1 VGRVVVAVLALV
13 YPFLLYGLLTVVQ
26 PRMLAAL
33 AAALVLSRVSLDWR
47 RYRKADLARLALPA
61 GLVAAVLVLAAT
73 SNDRRVLLFVPAL
86 CNLALLVGFARTLG
100 GGPSMVETLARLRR
114 PHLPQSAL
122 LYCRRVT
129 WIWCVFFTLNIV
141 VSVWLVLFS
150 TLARWT
156 LYNGGIAYGL
166 IGLLY
171 GVERVYRAW
180 RVRAYGDGRLDV
192 AFRKRFPPPVSDGAA

>member
-1 VGRVVVAVLALV
+1 MTRILVALIGLG
-13 YPFLLYGLLTVVQ
+13 YPLLLYGLLTVLDA
-26 PRMLAAL
+26 RTLAIL
-33 AAALVLSRVSLDWR
+33 AAAIMLPRVALHWHEYR
-47 RYRKADLARLALPA
+47 RDDLGRFALPV
-61 GLVAAVLVLAAT
+61 GLGAAVMVLAAT

-86 CNLALLVGFARTLG
+86 FNLGLLLGFARTLVQ
-100 GGPSMVETLARLRR
+100 GPSLVETVARLRR
-114 PHLPQSAL
+114 EHLPEGAAA
-122 LYCRRVT
+122 YCRRVT

-141 VSVWLVLFS
+141 VSVWLVFFS

-180 RVRAYGDGRLDV
+180 RFRAYGDGRLDV